1 MVNLFITLVSL
12 CSLNMDSFYIHGRL
26 VNHEYSP
33 VEYFIVEMYES
44 DGNRGYG
51 DLIKTDTIQ
60 HKNGEFMIKQVKSGR
75 YLLKIDVPKYTGYLL
90 YAEIKDSNYSFGD
103 IFLQSSR

>member
-1 MVNLFITLVSL
+1 MVKFFITLLGL
-12 CSLNMDSFYIHGRL
+12 CSLNINNFYIHGRL

-44 DGNRGYG
+44 DGNRACGN
-51 DLIKTDTIQ
+51 LIKTDTIQ
-60 HKNGEFMIKQVKSGR
+60 HKNGEFVIKPVNSGK

-90 YAEIKDSNYSFGD
+90 YVEIKNNNYSFGD
-103 IFLQSSR
+103 IFLQASR